1 MQDHRGC
8 VRYMLLGCY
17 TDGGLLA
24 IKVRYFKP
32 ATLSLKLE
40 NWHYKK
46 RCYRQKDLE
55 MALSDFKLR
64 ELNKDDFDS
73 WRRLWSV
80 YLAFYNTSL
89 NELIYE
95 TTFARLVSKDN
106 TSQNGIVACKNDE
119 MVGLVHYIFH
129 PDNWNIEDD
138 CYLQDLFVVE
148 TARSLGVG
156 RSLIEAVYAKAGE
169 RGSPGVYWLTEKTN
183 KQARALYDKVAR
195 ATSFIEYS
203 HSIK

>member
-1 MQDHRGC
+1 MESSG
-8 VRYMLLGCY
+8 
-17 TDGGLLA
+17 
-24 IKVRYFKP
+24 
-32 ATLSLKLE
+32 
-40 NWHYKK
+40 
-46 RCYRQKDLE
+46 
-55 MALSDFKLR
+55 FKLR
-64 ELNKDDFDS
+64 ELNENDFDR
-73 WRRLWSV
+73 WKRLWSA
-80 YLAFYNTSL
+80 YLDFYDTTL
-89 NELIYE
+89 DDIIYK
-95 TTFARLVSKDN
+95 TTFGRLVASDN
-106 TSQNGIVACKNDE
+106 TAQNATVACQNNE

-148 TARSLGVG
+148 TARGLGVG